1 MDLDRASIL
10 LKKINY
16 LHDSMQSDADR
27 IADIER
33 DLMRQYVRDL
43 YECYTTA
50 DTPDRPTPR
59 PTERSNRSLE
69 SNRLNKV
76 PPRPIQRQ
84 PEPAPQVSLPDP
96 MPEAPAPKAEV
107 EVAAAPSQP
116 TPPPSRPEPK
126 PTPAVTPKPPQPQPP
141 IPEKLPRPEPTVP
154 EPTPEP
160 EPKPHPILPKERA
173 PRRDPAVEALFEQ
186 APSLNDLSSRLS
198 NSRIDNLQ
206 RAFSINDRILA
217 INELFKGRQQALEEA
232 VNQLNGFRNFG
243 EAETYLKQ
251 HVIPEQQWTDPRRE
265 EAARH
270 FIKLVRRR
278 YA

>member
-16 LHDSMQSDADR
+16 LHDSMQSDADQ

-43 YECYTTA
+43 YDCYTATA
-50 DTPDRPTPR
+50 PSQDHYNPGSTRRQPPSNTPKP
-59 PTERSNRSLE
+59 EWI
-69 SNRLNKV
+69 
-76 PPRPIQRQ
+76 PPRPIQRP

-96 MPEAPAPKAEV
+96 LPEVPAPTAP
-107 EVAAAPSQP
+107 VARTAAP
-116 TPPPSRPEPK
+116 TPPEPAPSLPKPEPT
-126 PTPAVTPKPPQPQPP
+126 PTVTPKPPQPQPP

-160 EPKPHPILPKERA
+160 KPTPTPILPKERA
-173 PRRDPAVEALFEQ
+173 TRQDPAVEALFEQ
-186 APSLNDLSSRLS
+186 GPALNDLSSRLS

-217 INELFKGRQQALEEA
+217 INELFKGRQQSFEET
-232 VNQLNGFRNFG
+232 VSKLNSFG
-243 EAETYLKQ
+243 SYAEAERYLK
-251 HVIPEQQWTDPRRE
+251 HDVIPEQQWTDPRRE
-265 EAARH
+265 GAARN